1 MLSRLLP
8 GRLLLPLL
16 LPLSLVLSS
25 CGGERETVAR
35 STPLSPPAAAQL
47 APAQCQDGADLQAG
61 PVVHR
66 RQGELCLRSSTLFDD
81 PAPAAGARKRT
92 LATAPTRLVT
102 VSELFDW
109 AETEFK
115 AYFPSHRNNLQL
127 ASYTYRYYPESQNHL
142 AVSDGL
148 VYVQGPISGGELLF
162 VGSVEQFTCMAK
174 PSLCGQAQ
182 DCAPISQW
190 SVGALQCRPN
200 EGQGSR
206 IAHGATFSFIDTV
219 GPTTGSATYRCDDGT
234 LQLQAGATCEQA
246 PPAACNTAGLNWTFG
261 TLTCHANAGEPVQM
275 ASGTSRTFTASAGN
289 VGSATYSCTDGA
301 LTLVG
306 TPSCQPPPPVNCTNN
321 AISWQVEDR
330 QCFPD
335 TVPAQIAENAT
346 YLFIDTVDG
355 PVGTARYR
363 CLGGT
368 LVPEGAPLCNT
379 PTVPDSF
386 GGDGGAADGGANGD
400 GSAADGAPIVGGA
413 VRVTD
418 TTGRVAT
425 ATTDHQGYFRVKL
438 TGMVPPLVVRV
449 TRPDGVLRHS
459 VSTQPLRINGYIF
472 MAVTGLTDKIVS
484 DLANAAGFSSPA
496 ALTPSM
502 LAQLGTGAVDNAVVA
517 LQNNAV
523 VRSALV
529 GAGLNP
535 DTFDPLSTPFRPNGT
550 GYDQVL
556 DNLVIESDGDGSTT
570 IRSLHCAISQLSW
583 TVNDNTCTFGGST
596 SVFLGSGSSLT
607 FQDGSGPTRGSARF
621 TCDRGVILG
630 PFNATCTLQP

>member
-1 MLSRLLP
+1 MLSRALP
-8 GRLLLPLL
+8 GWLLLPLL
-16 LPLSLVLSS
+16 LALSS
-25 CGGERETVAR
+25 CGGDREPSAR
-35 STPLSPPAAAQL
+35 VGLSPPAAAQA
-47 APAQCQDGADLQAG
+47 APAQCQDGAGLQAG

-81 PAPAAGARKRT
+81 TAPAAGARKRA

-102 VSELFDW
+102 VDELFDW
-109 AETEFK
+109 AEVAFK
-115 AYFPSHRNNLQL
+115 VYFPSPRSTLRL

-174 PSLCGQAQ
+174 PSLCGAPQ
-182 DCAPISQW
+182 DCAPVSQW
-190 SVGALQCRPN
+190 TVGALQCQPN
-200 EGQGSR
+200 AGQNAR
-206 IAHGATFSFIDTV
+206 IAHGATFSFIDSV
-219 GPTTGSATYRCDDGT
+219 GPVTGTATYRCDDGT
-234 LQLQAGATCEQA
+234 LQLQGAATCEQP

-261 TLTCHANAGEPVQM
+261 TLTCTANPGEPAQI

-289 VGSATYSCTDGA
+289 VGSATYSCSNGA

-306 TPSCQPPPPVNCTNN
+306 TASCQPPPPVNCTSNN
-321 AISWQVEDR
+321 ISWQVEGR

-335 TVPAQIAENAT
+335 DVPAQIADNTT
-346 YLFIDTVDG
+346 YLFIDSVNG

-363 CLGGT
+363 CQGGT
-368 LVPEGAPLCNT
+368 LVPDGAPQCNA
-379 PTVPDSF
+379 PVVFDSF

-418 TTGRVAT
+418 TTGRIAT
-425 ATTDHQGYFRVKL
+425 ATTDTQGYFRVKL

-472 MAVTGLTDKIVS
+472 IAVTGLTDKITS

-496 ALTPSM
+496 AVTPSM
-502 LAQLGTGAVDNAVVA
+502 LVELGASAVTSAVVA
-517 LQNNAV
+517 LQNDPV
-523 VRSALV
+523 VRDALI

-535 DTFDPLSTPFRPNGT
+535 DTFDPLATPFRPNGT

-583 TVNDNTCTFGGST
+583 TVGNNTCTFGGST

-607 FQDGSGPTRGSARF
+607 FQDNSGPTRGSARF
-621 TCDRGVILG
+621 SCDRGVIVG
-630 PFNATCTLQP
+630 PVNPTCTLQP